1 MSPALVIVLLALLM
15 GLQAITTDL
24 YLPALPALGE
34 DLGAPMA
41 QVQFTLSGLLLAFG
55 CSQLV
60 WGPLSDRFGRRPI
73 LLISLSAYVLAALA
87 CTLAPSIGWLI
98 VWRVLQGAAMGAAVM
113 CARAII
119 RDLYPPAEGARV
131 MSTALSGLA
140 LIACMSAPLGGLLT
154 QWLGWRAA
162 LAALVVFSAGTL
174 ALVALRF
181 KETLPP
187 RQSSPSPRQL
197 LQQAL
202 TILKTPSFQVYSLVA
217 AGTYGGLFTYLATS
231 SFVFIKLLGL
241 SKTHYGLVM
250 STVSLS
256 YLAGTFLCRW
266 MLRRFGL
273 QVALRVGALFS
284 LSGGLSLAF
293 FAWWQT
299 PSVLAVMLPAYL
311 YMVGHSVLQPC
322 SQVGTVMPFPQ
333 AAGTA
338 SALNGFCM
346 MVAAF
351 ATGAWL
357 SAHVD
362 GSTGPMVQ
370 GVLFWSS
377 VLAVTVWTLAS
388 RFPPKEAHAAT
399 PA

>member
-1 MSPALVIVLLALLM
+1 MSPQVVIVLLALLM
-15 GLQAITTDL
+15 GLQPVTTDL

-60 WGPLSDRFGRRPI
+60 WGPLADRFGRRPI
-73 LLISLSAYVLAALA
+73 LLISLAGYVASALA

-98 VWRVLQGAAMGAAVM
+98 VWRVLQGAAMGASVM
-113 CARAII
+113 GARAVI
-119 RDLYPPAEGARV
+119 RDLYPPTEGARV

-140 LIACMSAPLGGLLT
+140 LIACVSAPLGGLLT

-162 LAALVVFSAGTL
+162 LALVVVFSAGTL

-181 KETLPP
+181 QETLPP
-187 RQSSPSPRQL
+187 QLARPSPSQL
-197 LQQAL
+197 LRDAL
-202 TILKTPSFQVYSLVA
+202 TILKTPSFQIYSLVA

-241 SKTHYGLVM
+241 SKTQYGLVM
-250 STVSLS
+250 SSVSLS
-256 YLAGTFLCRW
+256 YLGGTFLCRW
-266 MLRRFGL
+266 LLRRWGL
-273 QVALRVGALFS
+273 QVTLRLGALFS

-293 FAWWQT
+293 FAWHQA
-299 PSVLAVMLPAYL
+299 PSVLAIMLPAYL
-311 YMVGHSVLQPC
+311 YMLGHSVLQPC
-322 SQVGTVMPFPQ
+322 SQMGTVMPFPQ

-362 GSTGPMVQ
+362 GSTGPLVQ

-377 VLAVTVWTLAS
+377 VSAFTVWTLAK
-388 RFPPKEAHAAT
+388 RYQPHAPQET
-399 PA
+399 